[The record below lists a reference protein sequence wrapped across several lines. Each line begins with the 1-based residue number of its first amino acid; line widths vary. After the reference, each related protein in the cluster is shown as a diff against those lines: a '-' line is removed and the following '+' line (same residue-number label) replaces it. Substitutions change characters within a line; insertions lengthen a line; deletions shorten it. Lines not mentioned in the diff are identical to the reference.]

1 MPEAFYTVDEAA
13 QRLRMHPDTL
23 RRQLRQGRIK
33 SVRTGKLWRIPESAL
48 EAPSVE
54 ATAPAPSDQNAPLY
68 QPQFPNGAE
77 AEEPDFAAL
86 FAPPTPAE
94 IARRLAALDSIKS
107 AAISRPPDAPAVDL
121 EADPWGYDERADNLM
136 ESRQ

>member
-13 QRLRMHPDTL
+13 ERLRMHPDTL
-23 RRQLRQGRIK
+23 RRQLRQGRIR

-48 EAPSVE
+48 EAPGIE
-54 ATAPAPSDQNAPLY
+54 AAAPSVPNQSVPLY
-68 QPQFPNGAE
+68 PSRFPSGAE
-77 AEEPDFAAL
+77 VEEPDLTAL

-94 IARRLAALDSIKS
+94 IARRLAALDLIKHG
-107 AAISRPPDAPAVDL
+107 AILRDPDAPAVDL
-121 EADPWGYDERADNLM
+121 EADPWGYEERADNLR